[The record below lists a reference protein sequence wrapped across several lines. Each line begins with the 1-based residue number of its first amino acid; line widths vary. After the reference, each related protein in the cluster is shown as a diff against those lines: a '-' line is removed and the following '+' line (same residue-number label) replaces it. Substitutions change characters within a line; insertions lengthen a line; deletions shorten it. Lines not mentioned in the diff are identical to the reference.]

1 MINHSKL
8 IIGLQQLNPNGGI
21 NKFDIK
27 NGWPIETPPVE
38 ENGLDI
44 YLEDDMLVINQTI
57 KEVEKYI
64 EHYGENINKIR
75 FHTDHKHIKKLY
87 PQLNW
92 NYYPI
97 WLIVHV
103 FNAEQNKELLCNSFN
118 FKNKTKKF
126 LCLNRNRKKHRDI
139 VCKKI
144 AENYNNNSIWTYHAR
159 GKPSPDETDWS
170 KSTYDQENTWG
181 DVDLTDIYNL
191 NAHKTLVRNWANVI
205 KAQRLYNETSFSIV
219 NETRNNLPYDFIT
232 EKTYQCFIT
241 LHPALYVSN
250 KNHVQYIRDW
260 GFDVFDDIFDHS
272 YDSIDDHEIRIQ
284 KLFHDNNKIL
294 KDGLEIG
301 LDIQQRLFKNRQH
314 YLDNFRQ
321 ILLQTK

>member
-1 MINHSKL
+1 MIDHSKL
-8 IIGLQQLNPNGGI
+8 VNGLQQLNPQGGT
-21 NKFDIK
+21 NYFDPRY
-27 NGWPIETPPVE
+27 GWPIVTPPMQE
-38 ENGLDI
+38 GGLDI
-44 YLEDDMLVINQTI
+44 YLEDDMLVIDNKI

-75 FHTDHKHIKKLY
+75 FYTDHRHIKNLY
-87 PQLNW
+87 PELNW

-97 WLIVHV
+97 WLVVHA
-103 FNAEQNKELLCNSFN
+103 FNAEQNKELLCNSFH

-126 LCLNRNRKKHRDI
+126 LCLNRNKKIHRDI

-144 AENYNNNSIWTYHAR
+144 AETYNNNSIWTYHAR
-159 GKPSPDETDWS
+159 GKASPDKTDWS
-170 KSTYDQENTWG
+170 KSTYDQQDTWG
-181 DVDLTDIYNL
+181 NIDLTDIYNI
-191 NAHKTLVRNWANVI
+191 NANKHLVRNWANVI

-272 YDSIDDHEIRIQ
+272 YDSIDDHILRINTMF
-284 KLFHDNNKIL
+284 KDNDKIL
-294 KDGLEIG
+294 KSGLE
-301 LDIQQRLFKNRQH
+301 LNETLQQRLLKNRQH

-321 ILLQTK
+321 ILLEIK